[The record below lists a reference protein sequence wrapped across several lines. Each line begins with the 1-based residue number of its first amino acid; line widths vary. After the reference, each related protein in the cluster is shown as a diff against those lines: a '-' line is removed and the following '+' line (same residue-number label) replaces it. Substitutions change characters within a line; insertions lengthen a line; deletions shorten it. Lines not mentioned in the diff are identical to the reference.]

1 MTARAGGPA
10 LADGEAVIFDHVPS
24 LRAFQLT
31 ALGMLGL
38 TLLPVA
44 AFAAAFPDSFWP
56 AVPVFVTCMILLQE
70 RFRLGR
76 HRAWITPRRI
86 ILQEGEEVT
95 MTEVDRA
102 EPRGTGVRVS
112 CHGGARRGL
121 RLSYVH
127 DRPALAR
134 AINTAAAEAS

>member
-1 MTARAGGPA
+1 VTARAGPA
-10 LADGEAVIFDHVPS
+10 LQDGEAVIFDHVPS
-24 LRAFQLT
+24 LRSFQLT
-31 ALGMLGL
+31 ALAALGL

-44 AFAAAFPDSFWP
+44 VFAVVFPGSYWT

-86 ILQEGEEVT
+86 ILQEGDEVA
-95 MTEVDRA
+95 MTDVDRA
-102 EPRGTGVRVS
+102 DPRGNGVRVS

-121 RLSYVH
+121 QLSYAP

-134 AINTAAAEAS
+134 AINTAATEAS